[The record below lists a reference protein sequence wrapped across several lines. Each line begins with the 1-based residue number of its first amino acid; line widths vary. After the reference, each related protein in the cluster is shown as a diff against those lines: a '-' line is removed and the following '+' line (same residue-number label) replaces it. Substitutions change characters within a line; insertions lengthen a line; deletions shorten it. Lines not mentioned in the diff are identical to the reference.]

1 MGNKISNFSCGL
13 INKNGD
19 SSNKII
25 IANSKS
31 SSDKNTEKSNL
42 YNQKKIY
49 TSLNRNNTII
59 EKNISYIKETFFI
72 DDTDINNLFS
82 FYKKQFMKNKE
93 FIVKKD
99 IYELCNIT
107 ELNDEICPYI
117 DYFWENINKSEDEKV
132 YFDELLLFL
141 ISYCICSNYQL
152 IEFVFGLLDKDNDKY
167 ITYDEIINLI
177 SKKYDKKEIFKYNHF
192 EQINQYSSNKIK
204 RKDKITIDEFLIICL
219 DNPFIFFPA
228 FKLQNLLKNNYI
240 GNNFWKKLNK
250 KITKNYTD
258 SISEKE
264 HLQLQNKIEDI
275 RNKAISERITEK
287 IKMFKEYWKKE
298 EEERKKQQIYKE
310 NIRVGPIRKN
320 TDSNFYVD
328 KYLNNNN
335 DMKNKAQ
342 FLKLKREKNLNE
354 LYKIKKSNVILHK
367 GKSLNFIEKLK
378 NSKSTPNI
386 TIKKEL
392 LLFFGE

>member
-1 MGNKISNFSCGL
+1 MLATIS
-13 INKNGD
+13 
-19 SSNKII
+19 
-25 IANSKS
+25 
-31 SSDKNTEKSNL
+31 EKS
-42 YNQKKIY
+42 
-49 TSLNRNNTII
+49 
-59 EKNISYIKETFFI
+59 
-72 DDTDINNLFS
+72 
-82 FYKKQFMKNKE
+82 
-93 FIVKKD
+93 
-99 IYELCNIT
+99 
-107 ELNDEICPYI
+107 
-117 DYFWENINKSEDEKV
+117 
-132 YFDELLLFL
+132 
-141 ISYCICSNYQL
+141 
-152 IEFVFGLLDKDNDKY
+152 
-167 ITYDEIINLI
+167 
-177 SKKYDKKEIFKYNHF
+177 
-192 EQINQYSSNKIK
+192 
-204 RKDKITIDEFLIICL
+204 
-219 DNPFIFFPA
+219 
-228 FKLQNLLKNNYI
+228 
-240 GNNFWKKLNK
+240 

-378 NSKSTPNI
+378 NSKSTPNNS
-386 TIKKEL
+386 
-392 LLFFGE
+392 